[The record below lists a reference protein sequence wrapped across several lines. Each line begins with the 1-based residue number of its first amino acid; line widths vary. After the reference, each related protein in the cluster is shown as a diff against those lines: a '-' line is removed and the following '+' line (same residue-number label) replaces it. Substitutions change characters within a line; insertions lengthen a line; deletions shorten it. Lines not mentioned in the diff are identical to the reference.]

1 MSLVRLG
8 YVSMSLL
15 ADDPNERR
23 HIADI
28 LLTSRRNNGELE
40 VGGALLATDRGF
52 AQVLEG
58 ERDAVEATYG
68 RIVRDPRHKDIVL
81 ILYESIE
88 ARKFPDWGMAYIG
101 PSQSA
106 EDAVARVTRSV
117 PASKSGQA
125 TRALVT
131 FMSLMLTQD
140 GRADVLLPAS
150 E

>member
-68 RIVRDPRHKDIVL
+68 RIVRDPSNTTNEVKR
-81 ILYESIE
+81 
-88 ARKFPDWGMAYIG
+88 
-101 PSQSA
+101 
-106 EDAVARVTRSV
+106 
-117 PASKSGQA
+117 
-125 TRALVT
+125 
-131 FMSLMLTQD
+131 
-140 GRADVLLPAS
+140 
-150 E
+150 

>member
-8 YVSMSLL
+8 YVSVSLL
-15 ADDPNERR
+15 ADDPTERK

-28 LLTSRRNNGELE
+28 LLSSRRNNAASE
-40 VGGALLATDRGF
+40 VSGALLATDHSF

-68 RIVRDPRHKDIVL
+68 RIARDLRHKDIVL

-88 ARKFPDWGMAYIG
+88 ARKFPDSGMAYIG

-106 EDAVARVTRSV
+106 DAAVAWVTRSV

-125 TRALVT
+125 ARELVA
-131 FMSLMLTQD
+131 FMGRMLTEPGSVD
-140 GRADVLLPAS
+140 ALPPAA

>member
-125 TRALVT
+125 TRELVT